1 MENKDLKSIKCRIK
15 IARQLFPKGNKKRSS
30 GEFAILSA
38 YVIDVIEGEPKLDTK
53 WKTITL
59 TGNMCEIEANEV
71 YTVVANEVENEKFGT
86 QYQVVFIGRVYDL
99 TDATKQRAFLSKIIT
114 EKQVESLF
122 LAYNNPVEILENGDV
137 EALCQIKGIKQD
149 TANRLIQKY
158 NDAKDYS
165 SAYVSLDKFGLTPNM
180 IKKLVD
186 SYGSPDIVIEKINE
200 NPYLI
205 ADEVDGIGWSK
216 ADEIA
221 LKNGCGEFSVY
232 RLKAYIDY
240 YLRENAQEGNS
251 YVHID
256 DMVNALEDV
265 IGFNIPEDVF
275 NQAFKEMVLKKM
287 WHSEDKEFVGLKRY
301 YNLEKNIAKE
311 LKRILKSQTEI
322 NVVNWEKK
330 VKLQEDRQGWEY
342 TDEQKIAIK
351 MLINNNIVLLSGGAG
366 TGKSSTVSGMLA
378 ALKGYSF
385 AQTALSGK
393 ASVNLT
399 NITNEEGFTIHRLLE
414 YNPRL
419 GFVRNELNKLEQD
432 IIILDELSMV
442 GGELFLS
449 LLKGIKDGAKLIMLG
464 DTGQLESIGVANIMQ
479 DIIDSGVIPHAEL
492 TKIHRQAS
500 KSAIITES
508 MKVRNSEHIID
519 GSYTGSETRGELQD
533 LQLDIYKDKT
543 LTCGKVMEYVKKS
556 LDEINNIL
564 EMQVITP
571 MKKRGDSCTYRLN
584 LKIQKLLK
592 KRGDIDKDTFVE
604 ILPNSEHPY
613 DIYVGDKVINIKNNY
628 KTRSVNG
635 LETPVFNGNIGIV
648 KQITKD
654 EMIIDFEHIGEVII
668 PEKSFTSIELAYAI
682 TAHKSQ
688 GSGYRYVICALDYSS
703 YSLLSKQML
712 YTMLTRSKKHCVL
725 CAEVKAVRY
734 AIKHDSIT
742 NKQTFLKDMLQANY
756 LI

>member
-1 MENKDLKSIKCRIK
+1 MENSKSIKCRVR
-15 IARQLFPKGNKKRSS
+15 IARQLFPKGNKRIKS
-30 GEFAILSA
+30 GEYAILSA
-38 YVIDVIEGEPKLDTK
+38 YVIDVLEGEPKVDSK

-59 TGNMCEIEANEV
+59 TGNMCEFDSNEV
-71 YTVVANEVENEKFGT
+71 YTVMANEVENEKFGT
-86 QYQVVFIGRVYDL
+86 QYQIVFIGKVYDL

-122 LAYNNPVEILENGDV
+122 LTYNNPVEILDNGDI
-137 EALCQIKGIKQD
+137 EALCQIKGIKHD
-149 TANRLIQKY
+149 TACRLIKKY

-165 SAYVSLDKFGLTPNM
+165 AAYVSLDKFGLTPNM

-205 ADEVDGIGWSK
+205 ADEVDGIGWAK

-265 IGFNIPEDVF
+265 IGFDIPDDVF
-275 NQAFKEMVLKKM
+275 NQAFKEMALKKM
-287 WHSEDKEFVGLKRY
+287 WCSEDKELIGLRKY

-311 LKRILKSQTEI
+311 LKRILKSKTSI
-322 NVVNWEKK
+322 KVHNWEKK
-330 VKLQEDRQGWEY
+330 IQLQEDKQGWAY
-342 TDEQKIAIK
+342 TEEQRVAIE
-351 MLINNNIVLLSGGAG
+351 MLINNNIILLSGGAG
-366 TGKSSTVSGMLA
+366 TGKSSTVSGMLSV
-378 ALKGYSF
+378 LKGYSF

-414 YNPRL
+414 YNPRV
-419 GFVRNELNKLEQD
+419 GFFRNELNKLEQD

-449 LLKGIKDGAKLIMLG
+449 LLKAIKDGAKLIMLG

-479 DIIDSGVIPHAEL
+479 DIIDSEIIPHAEL

-508 MKVRNSEHIID
+508 MKVRNSEHIVDSSFEGVEI
-519 GSYTGSETRGELQD
+519 RGELKD
-533 LQLDIYKDKT
+533 LKLDIYKDKK
-543 LTCGKVMEYVKKS
+543 LTATRVLDYVKS
-556 LDEINNIL
+556 TLDEIDNIL
-564 EMQVITP
+564 DMQVITP
-571 MKKRGDSCTYRLN
+571 MKKRGDSCTYKLN

-592 KRGDIDKDTFVE
+592 KRGDIDKETFVE
-604 ILPNSEHPY
+604 ISPNSDHPY
-613 DIYVGDKVINIKNNY
+613 DIHVGDKVINIKNNY
-628 KTRSVNG
+628 KTRNTNG
-635 LETPVFNGNIGIV
+635 DETPVFNGNIGIV
-648 KQITKD
+648 KEIKSD
-654 EMIIDFEHIGEVII
+654 EMIVDFEHIGKIII
-668 PEKSFTSIELAYAI
+668 PEKNFSSIELAYAI

-688 GSGYRYVICALDYSS
+688 GSGYKHVICALDYSS

-712 YTMLTRSKKHCVL
+712 YTMLTRSKKDCVL

-734 AIKHDSIT
+734 AVKQDSIT
-742 NKQTFLKDMLQANY
+742 NKQTFLKEMLQSKY